1 MKIKIITFLLLAAL
15 FPLAGC
21 AVGVGKLTINKAYSI
36 PPSPWKKIAVLPFS
50 GGPEFRRVAGEWL
63 AFYIQKQSHYDI
75 VSPTL
80 AEIELG
86 KQGMDLLEKEFTV
99 EEAQKAGKLL
109 GADAVITGKVGVRPG
124 MALAVSVEVQLIET
138 QSGEIVVTATGLM
151 PDPPADVFSK
161 EILAVLNELAEGKLE
176 SGS

>member
-1 MKIKIITFLLLAAL
+1 MKIKIITLLLLAAL

-21 AVGVGKLTINKAYSI
+21 ATDANKLIINKAYCI
-36 PPSPWKKIAVLPFS
+36 PPSPWKKIVVLPFS
-50 GGPEFRRVAGEWL
+50 GAPEFRRVAGEWV
-63 AFYIQKQSHYDI
+63 AFYIQKHSHYEI

-109 GADAVITGKVGVRPG
+109 GADAVITGKVDAVITQNVGVGTPFYAAG
-124 MALAVSVEVQLIET
+124 SVEVQLIDT
-138 QSGEIVVTATGLM
+138 QSGEIR
-151 PDPPADVFSK
+151 
-161 EILAVLNELAEGKLE
+161 EIRIRKLGE
-176 SGS
+176 

>member
-1 MKIKIITFLLLAAL
+1 MTFLLLAAL

-21 AVGVGKLTINKAYSI
+21 AIDVNKFIINKAYCI

-50 GGPEFRRVAGEWL
+50 GAPEFRRVAGEWV
-63 AFYIQKQSHYDI
+63 AFYIQKHSHYDI

-109 GADAVITGKVGVRPG
+109 GADAVITGKVDRPG
-124 MALAVSVEVQLIET
+124 YATVAVQLIDT
-138 QSGEIVVTATGLM
+138 QSGEIR
-151 PDPPADVFSK
+151 
-161 EILAVLNELAEGKLE
+161 EIRIRKLGE
-176 SGS
+176 

>member
-1 MKIKIITFLLLAAL
+1 MKIKIIIFLLLAAL

-21 AVGVGKLTINKAYSI
+21 AVGVNKLTINKAYSI

-50 GGPEFRRVAGEWL
+50 GAPEFRRAAGEWL
-63 AFYIQKQSHYDI
+63 AFHIQKQSHYDI

-86 KQGMDLLEKEFTV
+86 KKGWDLLEKEFTV

-109 GADAVITGKVGVRPG
+109 GADAVITGQVGIRASISTATPV
-124 MALAVSVEVQLIET
+124 VFQLIET
-138 QSGEIVVTATGLM
+138 QSGEIVVTATGFLTVS
-151 PDPPADVFSK
+151 PADAISK
-161 EILAVLNELAEGKLE
+161 DMLAVLNELVEGKLE
-176 SGS
+176 SRR

>member
-1 MKIKIITFLLLAAL
+1 MKIKIIAFLLLAAL
-15 FPLAGC
+15 FPLASC
-21 AVGVGKLTINKAYSI
+21 AVGVSKLTINKAYSI

-109 GADAVITGKVGVRPG
+109 GADAVITGKVGVRPDY
-124 MALAVSVEVQLIET
+124 ATPTSVEVQLIDT
-138 QSGEIVVTATGLM
+138 QSGEIR
-151 PDPPADVFSK
+151 
-161 EILAVLNELAEGKLE
+161 EIGIRK
-176 SGS
+176 

>member
-1 MKIKIITFLLLAAL
+1 MKIKIIPFLLLAAL

-21 AVGVGKLTINKAYSI
+21 VVGVSKPTIVKAYSI

-50 GGPEFRRVAGEWL
+50 GRPEFRRVAGEWL
-63 AFYIQKQSHYDI
+63 AFEIQKQSHYGI
-75 VSPTL
+75 VNPTL

-109 GADAVITGKVGVRPG
+109 GADAVITGKFGVGPG
-124 MALAVSVEVQLIET
+124 YAA
-138 QSGEIVVTATGLM
+138 A
-151 PDPPADVFSK
+151 P
-161 EILAVLNELAEGKLE
+161 GK
-176 SGS
+176 SNS

>member
-15 FPLAGC
+15 FFLAGC
-21 AVGVGKLTINKAYSI
+21 APVGVSKLTINKAYSI

-50 GGPEFRRVAGEWL
+50 GAPEFRRVVGEWL
-63 AFYIQKQSHYDI
+63 AFYIQKQSYYDI

-86 KQGMDLLEKEFTV
+86 KQGMDLLEKEITV

-109 GADAVITGKVGVRPG
+109 GADAVITGKVGYG
-124 MALAVSVEVQLIET
+124 TAALGVFQLIDT
-138 QSGEIVVTATGLM
+138 QSGEIVVTAKRFLTVS
-151 PDPPADVFSK
+151 PADAIYK
-161 EILAVLNELAEGKLE
+161 DMLAVLNGLAEGKLE
-176 SGS
+176 SGR

>member
-1 MKIKIITFLLLAAL
+1 MKIKIMTFLLLAAL

-21 AVGVGKLTINKAYSI
+21 ATDVNKFIINKAYCI

-50 GGPEFRRVAGEWL
+50 GAPEFRRVAGEWV
-63 AFYIQKQSHYDI
+63 AFYIQKHSHYEI

-80 AEIELG
+80 SEIELG

-109 GADAVITGKVGVRPG
+109 GAVVSIARP
-124 MALAVSVEVQLIET
+124 
-138 QSGEIVVTATGLM
+138 VVAG
-151 PDPPADVFSK
+151 PVF
-161 EILAVLNELAEGKLE
+161 
-176 SGS
+176 